1 MPIIHQDQRIVWL
14 NTHVNIDR
22 LEKRIIANLVGGR
35 SLIKAQKLVNAVTDG

>member
-1 MPIIHQDQRIVWL
+1 MPIIHEDQRIVWL

-22 LEKRIIANLVGGR
+22 LEKRIIANLVGR

>member
-1 MPIIHQDQRIVWL
+1 MPIIHEDQRIVWL

-22 LEKRIIANLVGGR
+22 LEKRIIGNLGGR